1 MYHEF
6 MNRGWFE
13 ELDLEG
19 INLVEVSSPGVD
31 RLFQMPF
38 GRYDEFIDYCKGNW
52 QSICSTQIIV
62 TRLKYQATA
71 IWISFASSAH
81 GLTKMNQ
88 FLIQSERGV

>member
-1 MYHEF
+1 

-13 ELDLEG
+13 ELEMER

-52 QSICSTQIIV
+52 QSICSTQNYCDPIEVPSDSDLDFI
-62 TRLKYQATA
+62 RDFGA
-71 IWISFASSAH
+71 WINENDRMLYSVGSD
-81 GLTKMNQ
+81 
-88 FLIQSERGV
+88 V